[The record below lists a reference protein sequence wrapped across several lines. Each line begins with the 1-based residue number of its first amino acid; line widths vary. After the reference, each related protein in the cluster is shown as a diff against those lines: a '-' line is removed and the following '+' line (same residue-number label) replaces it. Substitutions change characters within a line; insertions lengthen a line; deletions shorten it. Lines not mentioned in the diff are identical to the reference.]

1 MATSIK
7 SLCHPS
13 PLCQWPSV
21 DYAFPLIV
29 IEDHGQASP
38 KLKSHLACAV
48 SSTRTKTWTAMSS
61 LRKMMMTSILVVE
74 RANGHHGYF
83 SSHQLLT
90 PLLFSISILCPPQ
103 NPLPSSPYPTS

>member
-7 SLCHPS
+7 SLRHPS

-61 LRKMMMTSILVVE
+61 LRKMMMSILVVE

-83 SSHQLLT
+83 SSHQVLT
-90 PLLFSISILCPPQ
+90 SLLFSSSNLC
-103 NPLPSSPYPTS
+103 LPHKRVPSRYCPY

>member
-7 SLCHPS
+7 SLRHPS

-21 DYAFPLIV
+21 NYAFPLVV

-38 KLKSHLACAV
+38 KLKSHLTCAV

-61 LRKMMMTSILVVE
+61 LRKMMMTSILVVD
-74 RANGHHGYF
+74 RANSHHGYF
-83 SSHQLLT
+83 SSHQVLT
-90 PLLFSISILCPPQ
+90 PLLFSSSNLFPPHKRF
-103 NPLPSSPYPTS
+103 PSPYYPY

>member
-7 SLCHPS
+7 SLHHPS

-21 DYAFPLIV
+21 DYAFLLIV

-38 KLKSHLACAV
+38 KLKSHLTCAM

-83 SSHQLLT
+83 LSHQVLT
-90 PLLFSISILCPPQ
+90 PLLFSSSNLCPPHKRV
-103 NPLPSSPYPTS
+103 PSHYCPY